1 MKELSFDEI
10 DEMDNRER
18 TEHANELAKEIQE
31 HREEVDSLTNQ
42 YLYIKSVI
50 YQEIYDKIRDDRVE
64 IGDNIYSIREDTR
77 RFIVEE
83 KQNSRKRDL
92 DIQSLEKSMVKL
104 EEKVNGEEEE

>member
-1 MKELSFDEI
+1 MNELSFDEI

-18 TEHANELAKEIQE
+18 IEYANELAKEIRE
-31 HREEVDSLTNQ
+31 YREEVDSLTNR